1 MQIGRDAWWLPWKRP
16 FSSSVT
22 GRPLQTNESAHR
34 LNKCTCTESSWSAT
48 STSVWRPCLENFE
61 GTSSYI
67 GRASLRRIGGAISST
82 FRSIGS
88 TSNLMYRESLDAD
101 RFFVV
106 CDRRGGSAWQIL
118 QPLGKANVC
127 LRLCN
132 KASGPEIVY
141 FENTKGLL
149 LQQNRLGQVGE
160 GSPPPLAFPLCFA
173 VGWGL
178 PYSKNKRFPTLKY
191 GFTWF

>member
-1 MQIGRDAWWLPWKRP
+1 
-16 FSSSVT
+16 
-22 GRPLQTNESAHR
+22 
-34 LNKCTCTESSWSAT
+34 
-48 STSVWRPCLENFE
+48 
-61 GTSSYI
+61 
-67 GRASLRRIGGAISST
+67 
-82 FRSIGS
+82 
-88 TSNLMYRESLDAD
+88 MYRESLDAD

-160 GSPPPLAFPLCFA
+160 PPPPQ
-173 VGWGL
+173 
-178 PYSKNKRFPTLKY
+178 RFHCVLR
-191 GFTWF
+191 